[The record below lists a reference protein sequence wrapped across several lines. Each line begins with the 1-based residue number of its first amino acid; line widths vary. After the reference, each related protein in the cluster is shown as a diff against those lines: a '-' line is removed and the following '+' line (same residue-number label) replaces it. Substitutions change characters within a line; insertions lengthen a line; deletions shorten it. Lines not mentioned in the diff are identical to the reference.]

1 MKLYELSYF
10 LLKQE
15 LIEKADKLLVLCGT
29 KPYELPFTGRLQRKY
44 YGQQA
49 YLLCSFVA
57 EEQRKEVRELLQT
70 EAQQVLFLEY
80 QLESTMIEPRN

>member
-49 YLLCSFVA
+49 YLLCPFVA
-57 EEQRKEVRELLQT
+57 EEQRKEVRELLQK

-80 QLESTMIEPRN
+80 QLEPTMIEPRN